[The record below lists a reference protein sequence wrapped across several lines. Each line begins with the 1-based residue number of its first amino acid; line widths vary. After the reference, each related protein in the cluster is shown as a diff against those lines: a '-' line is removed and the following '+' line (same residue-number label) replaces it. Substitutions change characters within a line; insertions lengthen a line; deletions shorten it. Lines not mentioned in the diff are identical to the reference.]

1 MRDLTRLIVTL
12 VAVTVA
18 AAVLLGGVDLITAPA
33 IAARQEEDYRN
44 ALEEYF
50 PGMAEYSSESLDEET
65 FDLVYDAGGE
75 LLGVMAS
82 AAAQGYDDLI
92 SYNLA
97 LDREGTILGLRIV
110 EHSETQG
117 VGDVIEKP
125 IFQDQFLGKSC
136 LDPLQIGEDVDTVSG
151 ATISTRAMI
160 DSVRQLLTIAAD
172 SFLDLEKEE
181 PIDITA
187 LPDGTYRGSGKG
199 YAGKIRVEVT
209 LKGGKIKAI
218 EIIKHE
224 EKDTYLAEAVALVKP
239 QIIDGQTLEVDTET
253 GATDSAA
260 GIVSAVESA
269 LKKALKSKEE
279 KGGEK

>member
-1 MRDLTRLIVTL
+1 MRDLTRLILTL

-125 IFQDQFLGKSC
+125 IFQDQFLGKNC